1 MSENVT
7 INLNEPKENI
17 TISLVDQGEEIIIKL
32 NEQARGPSV
41 VVDNAVVNAAIA
53 EDPQAT
59 RDALEIPI
67 DNFTAT
73 NEPTVSDDS
82 SEGYQKGS
90 RWYDTVAEEAYICVD
105 ASVGAAIW
113 IKTTLTVDELG
124 SAAFLDATTDGAAN
138 PEEVLKTDANGD
150 VTVHNINVGSVLFD
164 TANGTPDTLGELGWD
179 SEDETLAFVMKSGE
193 VLQIGEETLYH
204 IENNTVS
211 TIAKGTPVMYA
222 GTIGNSGKLRGKP
235 WDGTVPKAFLGIA
248 SAPILGNGGTGYV
261 THFGKVKG
269 IQTNGANYGETWV
282 SGDIIYAVSG
292 SSNLTKVQPSAGG
305 YVVVA
310 VVIAAHASNGTLFV
324 RPTEVPSLTDIGAA
338 ATLHTHGNI
347 TSDGRIGSTATLP
360 IITTTGG
367 TLTTG
372 AFGTTAGTFAQ
383 GNDARLS
390 DERVPTAA
398 GIASK
403 INGATAKTTLVDA
416 DETVLTDS
424 AASFGLKKVTWA
436 NVFAYILTKI
446 QAAASIVFTGQLRSS
461 NQTAATAD
469 ALMTRSLSGIE
480 SFYNLGNV
488 FRVLATPSF
497 ANSGTA
503 GVASGTAAGDRWIN
517 LGSGTANSG
526 WARATIGRGITSS
539 TPISGVGI
547 AFGRAQGVAIVG
559 YIGLV
564 SFTDALNIFRIRY
577 GSDGTPTAD
586 GVDAVSYRGFGLEL
600 KARGSSHDWRIYGH
614 NGTSINYSAW
624 TNTGLSVDI
633 LSTRLYLSV
642 ISDGAGNITGSLGSL
657 GSRTL
662 SQITTTGGPTTSGGS
677 TQALID
683 IHVANSASGTSSLT
697 ANFYDAIYYAL

>member
-1 MSENVT
+1 MSEIQIIEVASTGQGIAT
-7 INLNEPKENI
+7 IEVESNGLGIATIDLRQGPTGATGPNI
-17 TISLVDQGEEIIIKL
+17 IT
-32 NEQARGPSV
+32 
-41 VVDNAVVNAAIA
+41 
-53 EDPQAT
+53 
-59 RDALEIPI
+59 
-67 DNFTAT
+67 TAT
-73 NEPTVSDDS
+73 
-82 SEGYQKGS
+82 
-90 RWYDTVAEEAYICVD
+90 
-105 ASVGAAIW
+105 ASN
-113 IKTTLTVDELG
+113 LTG
-124 SAAFLDATTDGAAN
+124 FIA
-138 PEEVLKTDANGD
+138 
-150 VTVHNINVGSVLFD
+150 
-164 TANGTPDTLGELGWD
+164 ANGTNVSGATAGATAATANTLVLRGANAEASFGTASIDKLAFNTLNGEPQALGEVTWD
-179 SEDETLAFVMKSGE
+179 QDEETLATYLKGGVILRNGE
-193 VLQIGEETLYH
+193 DVIYH
-204 IENNTVS
+204 VENNTAS
-211 TIAKGTPVMYA
+211 NIAKGTPVMYA
-222 GTIGNSGKLRGKP
+222 GTIGASGKLRGKP
-235 WDGTVPKAFLGIA
+235 WDGTTPKAFLGIA
-248 SAPILGNGGTGYV
+248 SAQILGNGETGYV
-261 THFGKVKG
+261 TQFGKVKG
-269 IQTNGANYGETWV
+269 IQTNGANYGETWI

-461 NQTAATAD
+461 NQTAATGD

-503 GVASGTAAGDRWIN
+503 GVTSGTAAGDRWIN

-526 WARATIGRGITSS
+526 WERATIGRGITSS
-539 TPISGVGI
+539 TPISGAGI

-624 TNTGLSVDI
+624 TNTGLSVNI

-662 SQITTTGGPTTSGGS
+662 SQITTTGGPTTVGGS

-683 IHVANSASGTSSLT
+683 IHVANSASGSSILT

>member
-17 TISLVDQGEEIIIKL
+17 TISLVDQGEEITIKL

-73 NEPTVSDDS
+73 TAPTVNDDS
-82 SEGYQKGS
+82 TDGYAKGS
-90 RWYDTVAEEAYICVD
+90 RWYDSVGEEAYICVD

-235 WDGTVPKAFLGIA
+235 WDGTTPKAFLGIA
-248 SAPILGNGGTGYV
+248 SAQILGNGETGYV

-347 TSDGRIGSTATLP
+347 TSDGRIGSTETLP

-383 GNDARLS
+383 GNDSRLS

-461 NQTAATAD
+461 NQTAAQGD
-469 ALMTRSLSGIE
+469 ALMTRSLTDDLYE
-480 SFYNLGNV
+480 YREFN
-488 FRVLATPSF
+488 RVLKIELHNFTAAMLTTLG
-497 ANSGTA
+497 GTA
-503 GVASGTAAGDRWIN
+503 GSVNTTGGVDVPFWNFRPSNSTDGASNYQALLGLYNNLSVTTARQVKNWGKKTSLQIRFQYP
-517 LGSGTANSG
+517 
-526 WARATIGRGITSS
+526 TSS
-539 TPISGVGI
+539 TGTIRHYLGPSSSAWTGGSLAVKGI
-547 AFGRAQGVAIVG
+547 GFEIIAGTVYAVCHDGTTKTTSTSGVAITAAQ
-559 YIGLV
+559 ISSLV
-564 SFTDALNIFRIRY
+564 IE
-577 GSDGTPTAD
+577 SDGLGGVRWWVNGAEQTA
-586 GVDAVSYRGFGLEL
+586 L
-600 KARGSSHDWRIYGH
+600 
-614 NGTSINYSAW
+614 
-624 TNTGLSVDI
+624 
-633 LSTRLYLSV
+633 
-642 ISDGAGNITGSLGSL
+642 
-657 GSRTL
+657 
-662 SQITTTGGPTTSGGS
+662 TGGPTGNSS
-677 TQALID
+677 TGLINFCVEAQNATPVGTGNNFVSIQALKI
-683 IHVANSASGTSSLT
+683 TSEL
-697 ANFYDAIYYAL
+697 